1 MLRKP
6 ALLMTIV
13 LCFSFSAFAQ
23 EVVPPKLEPVES
35 TEKHRQ
41 LIREGVALHDKG
53 DYAGAIEK
61 YQQVLSENPHD
72 VGAMYEL
79 SFAYFAKGDFKQSVE
94 IATKGAQYKSK
105 HLPHFYVSMAN
116 SLDNQQQSDKALK
129 IYQAALKLYPD
140 EALLH
145 FNLAIS
151 LLRLKKDEE
160 GKKSLKDTLLIDP
173 NYRSAH
179 FILAQL
185 YYQGNYKIPA
195 MLALSRFLLVEPK
208 SQRSANALQALQQ
221 LMQAG
226 VSGGDKK
233 NITISLDL
241 GGKKD
246 EGDFDAVSTTL
257 GLVAASQKM
266 EENKKKPAAQLFSET
281 LSLVFSLMNDSK
293 GDKKSTGFAWNY
305 YRPYFAEL
313 EKQKHVEAFAY
324 YIQQG
329 SGSPEIIKW
338 LLQNSEKVNA
348 FLDWSKNYVWYK
360 GK

>member
-1 MLRKP
+1 MLKKS
-6 ALLMTIV
+6 AFLVIIV

-23 EVVPPKLEPVES
+23 EVVTPKLEPVET
-35 TEKHRQ
+35 TEKHKQ

-53 DYAGAIEK
+53 NYAGAIEK

-72 VGAMYEL
+72 VEAMYEL

-94 IATKGAQYKSK
+94 AATKGAQYKSK
-105 HLPHFYVSMAN
+105 YLPHFYVSMAN
-116 SLDNQQQSDKALK
+116 SLDNQEQSDKALK
-129 IYQAALKLYPD
+129 IYQAALKLFPD

-145 FNLAIS
+145 FNMAVS

-160 GKKSLKDTLLIDP
+160 GKKSLKDTLLADP

-185 YYQGNYKIPA
+185 YYGENYKVPA

-208 SQRSANALQALQQ
+208 SQRSAPALQALQQ

-257 GLVAASQKM
+257 ALVAGAQKM
-266 EENKKKPAAQLFSET
+266 EENKKKSSAQVFSET
-281 LSLVFSLMNDSK
+281 LSMVFSLMGDAK
-293 GDKKSTGFAWNY
+293 TDKKATGFAWNY
-305 YRPYFAEL
+305 YRPYFSEL
-313 EKQKHVEAFAY
+313 SKQKHVEAFAY

-329 SGSPEIIKW
+329 SNAPEIASW
-338 LLQNSEKVNA
+338 LSQNTEKVDA
-348 FLDWSKNYVWYK
+348 FLNWSKNYVWYK